1 MNKRILIGL
10 LLLTASLMAF
20 ERIPNYSVE
29 GMVSDNANIIRYL
42 TSLDTSDAGKT
53 LEGVKLSYGG
63 FVLKDDVFLEKI
75 HSARNKSTVCLFK
88 DGTNRVAYA
97 WVESGGQDLPS
108 PRCSPDCELSTLSG
122 DLYTYSEICA
132 GAGVA
137 IVHCVTDNWIKQVR
151 KTK

>member
-1 MNKRILIGL
+1 MNKRILITL

-20 ERIPNYSVE
+20 EQIPNYSVE
-29 GMVSDNANIIRYL
+29 GMVSDNAETIKYL
-42 TSLDTSDAGKT
+42 TSLDASDVGKT

-63 FVLKDDVFLEKI
+63 FVLKGDVFLEKI
-75 HSARNKSTVCLFK
+75 HSARNKSTVCLSK

-97 WVESGGQDLPS
+97 WVESGGQGLPS
-108 PRCSPDCELSTLSG
+108 PRCSRDCELSTLSG
-122 DLYTYSEICA
+122 DLYTYTEICA
-132 GAGVA
+132 GDGVV